1 MLICFDVSMDHTLFV
16 GLTCQLRFPEAS
28 LRLVQ
33 SDTPANI
40 ITYPSAFTIPTG
52 KAHWSVLLRARA
64 IETQSYVIASAQV
77 GQHNEKRASYGHSM
91 IVSPW
96 GEPLVELGGEWTG
109 PEIGIIELNHGS
121 VLNARRQ
128 VPLSRRWDVYGR
140 C

>member
-1 MLICFDVSMDHTLFV
+1 M
-16 GLTCQLRFPEAS
+16 RFPEAS

-33 SDTPANI
+33 SDTPANV

-52 KAHWSVLLRARA
+52 KAHWSALLRARA
-64 IETQSYVIASAQV
+64 IETQSFVIAAAQV

-91 IVSPW
+91 VVSPW
-96 GEPLVELGGEWTG
+96 GEVLVELSGEWGG
-109 PEIGIIELNHGS
+109 PEIGIVDLDPEL
-121 VLNARRQ
+121 VVNARRQ